1 MWKPIEWSLEKNKL
15 LQESRWICFEDILN
29 SEILD
34 DLEHPNKIKFP
45 NQRMFI
51 VNVRNYIYVVPYIEN
66 EKHIFLKTIYPDR
79 RYNKIYKN

>member
-1 MWKPIEWSLEKNKL
+1 MWKIIEWNLEKNKL

-45 NQRMFI
+45 NQRILI
-51 VNVRNYIYVVPYIEN
+51 VNVRDYIYVVPYIEN